1 MRFLEKLRDS
11 TGVSTA
17 LEPEKVAVD
26 LVSKRPAVSP
36 FCNVLT
42 PGRIPAFCIPP
53 RLPSH
58 TVPALQPLG
67 SSTSPP
73 RRCTVETDMWPHSR
87 NSSGST
93 GEELLRSECV
103 RAREDPDLTDWDPRS
118 QAALSLPHLPRQPT
132 SYGFCA
138 LLESPNTR
146 RKESLFL
153 GSSAAAAALLLQA
166 PSQSLLRPRA
176 HTYCGSGGTNASC
189 NLRGRRVAPD
199 SLAIGCSSSSSS
211 SASSSPCRSPRP
223 QEATAKR
230 SRSRQR
236 YRRLLRAPDALGRA
250 LRASGSRVLARA
262 RSVSSTEDDDEDYEA
277 VGDARSISQTAT
289 CQSGSAQTRA
299 LSPSPSPSPL
309 GPLQERLEV
318 QSTLALGCD
327 GGALHLAT
335 EYCSVSQR
343 LRIRLLSAQGL
354 YSCTAEPGAIGC
366 RVSITL
372 VLPGKTHKQR
382 SAVVRRSRNPVFNED
397 FFFEGLSENDLRR
410 TAVRVKAENK
420 GRGLERDRLLGRGEL
435 ELRTILL

>member
-1 MRFLEKLRDS
+1 MRLLDKLRDS
-11 TGVSTA
+11 TGMSTA
-17 LEPEKVAVD
+17 LEPEKAAVD
-26 LVSKRPAVSP
+26 LGSKRPAVSP

-58 TVPALQPLG
+58 NVPAFQPLG

-73 RRCTVETDMWPHSR
+73 RRCAVETDMWPHSR
-87 NSSGST
+87 HSSGST
-93 GEELLRSECV
+93 GEEELRSEWI

-153 GSSAAAAALLLQA
+153 GGSAAAAALLLQP

-176 HTYCGSGGTNASC
+176 HTYCGSGGANASC
-189 NLRGRRVAPD
+189 NLRGRLVAPD
-199 SLAIGCSSSSSS
+199 RQAIGCSSSS
-211 SASSSPCRSPRP
+211 SASSSPCSSPRP
-223 QEATAKR
+223 QDAPAKR

-262 RSVSSTEDDDEDYEA
+262 RSVSSAEDDDEDYEA
-277 VGDARSISQTAT
+277 VGDARHISLTAT
-289 CQSGSAQTRA
+289 CQTGSAPARA
-299 LSPSPSPSPL
+299 PSPSRSQSPSPL

-318 QSTLALGCD
+318 ESIVALGCD

-335 EYCSVSQR
+335 EYCPVSRR

-354 YSCTAEPGAIGC
+354 YSGTTEPRAIGC
-366 RVSITL
+366 RVSFTL
-372 VLPGKTHKQR
+372 VLQGKTHKQR

-397 FFFEGLSENDLRR
+397 FFFEGLSENDLRC

-435 ELRTILL
+435 ELRSILL

>member
-1 MRFLEKLRDS
+1 MWCLERLLRIR
-11 TGVSTA
+11 T
-17 LEPEKVAVD
+17 
-26 LVSKRPAVSP
+26 RPAATSAFSP
-36 FCNVLT
+36 ASFTNVLT
-42 PGRIPAFCIPP
+42 PASIPEFCIPP
-53 RLPSH
+53 RLLPSPS
-58 TVPALQPLG
+58 PALTRELWQ
-67 SSTSPP
+67 
-73 RRCTVETDMWPHSR
+73 E
-87 NSSGST
+87 
-93 GEELLRSECV
+93 EELRQECV
-103 RAREDPDLTDWDPRS
+103 KAREDPDLTDWDPRS

-153 GSSAAAAALLLQA
+153 GSSAAAAALFLQP

-176 HTYCGSGGTNASC
+176 HTYCGSSSGTNASC

-199 SLAIGCSSSSSS
+199 RQAIGCSDSS
-211 SASSSPCRSPRP
+211 SANSSPCSSPRP
-223 QEATAKR
+223 QDAPAKR

-262 RSVSSTEDDDEDYEA
+262 RSVSSAEDDDEDYEA
-277 VGDARSISQTAT
+277 VGDARHISLIAT
-289 CQSGSAQTRA
+289 CHPGSALVRA
-299 LSPSPSPSPL
+299 PSPSPL

-318 QSTLALGCD
+318 KSTVALGCD

-335 EYCSVSQR
+335 EYCPVSRR

-354 YSCTAEPGAIGC
+354 YSGTSEPGAIGC
-366 RVSITL
+366 RVSFTL
-372 VLPGKTHKQR
+372 VLQGKTHKQR

-397 FFFEGLSENDLRR
+397 FFFEGLSEDDLRR

-435 ELRTILL
+435 ELRSILL

>member
-1 MRFLEKLRDS
+1 MWCLERLLRIR
-11 TGVSTA
+11 T
-17 LEPEKVAVD
+17 
-26 LVSKRPAVSP
+26 RPAATSAFSP
-36 FCNVLT
+36 ASFTNVLT
-42 PGRIPAFCIPP
+42 PANIPEFCIPP
-53 RLPSH
+53 RLLPSPS
-58 TVPALQPLG
+58 PALTRDLWQ
-67 SSTSPP
+67 
-73 RRCTVETDMWPHSR
+73 E
-87 NSSGST
+87 
-93 GEELLRSECV
+93 EELRQECV

-132 SYGFCA
+132 SYGFCT

-153 GSSAAAAALLLQA
+153 GGSAAAAALLLQA

-199 SLAIGCSSSSSS
+199 SPAIGCSSSSSSS
-211 SASSSPCRSPRP
+211 SASSSPCSSPRP
-223 QEATAKR
+223 QVAPAKR
-230 SRSRQR
+230 SRSRQG
-236 YRRLLRAPDALGRA
+236 YRHLLRAPDALGRA

-262 RSVSSTEDDDEDYEA
+262 RSVSSAEDDDEDYEA
-277 VGDARSISQTAT
+277 VGDACRISQTAT
-289 CQSGSAQTRA
+289 CQSGSAQKRA

-318 QSTLALGCD
+318 QSTLALDCD

-335 EYCSVSQR
+335 EYCPVSQR